1 MIKSPTIVPCW
12 STFEAQNLGEENRG
26 NAPSLS
32 LFFALSLLIQKKS
45 LTEEENKTAA
55 ERGDAQLLGT
65 SFTSF
70 YTINL
75 QEKMKNR
82 LRLSLLRVAQ
92 QKRRLK
98 AYTCVLSAPGD
109 KGSSR
114 GDGQSSSVSRRRL
127 QPGLA
132 AESTGEP
139 GWYPPVKGLTQ
150 GSLCGFPSPPPLFY
164 KCQNIS
170 LIYFIIYS
178 LKV

>member
-1 MIKSPTIVPCW
+1 MRP
-12 STFEAQNLGEENRG
+12 F
-26 NAPSLS
+26 SLS
-32 LFFALSLLIQKKS
+32 LSFLCPFSYDSKKS
-45 LTEEENKTAA
+45 LTEGEENKTAT

-82 LRLSLLRVAQ
+82 LRLSLLRVAW

-98 AYTCVLSAPGD
+98 AHTWVLSAPGD
-109 KGSSR
+109 KGSSW

-139 GWYPPVKGLTQ
+139 GWYPPVKGLTL
-150 GSLCGFPSPPPLFY
+150 GSLCGFPPPPPLFY

-170 LIYFIIYS
+170 LIYFVIYS